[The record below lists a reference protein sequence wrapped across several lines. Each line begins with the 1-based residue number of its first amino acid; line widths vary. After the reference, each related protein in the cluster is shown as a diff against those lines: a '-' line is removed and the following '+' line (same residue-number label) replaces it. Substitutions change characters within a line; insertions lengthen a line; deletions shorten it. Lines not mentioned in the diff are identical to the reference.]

1 MNGSGDNAALV
12 AAIQDQTR
20 AIDELVR
27 SNSLILDEL
36 VAERR
41 LQPHEEAQPATYLN
55 GSPRG

>member
-1 MNGSGDNAALV
+1 MNGSADNAALV

-36 VAERR
+36 ITERR
-41 LQPHEEAQPATYLN
+41 LQPDNEAQPATYLN
-55 GSPRG
+55 GSPRA

>member
-1 MNGSGDNAALV
+1 MNGSAENAALV
-12 AAIQDQTR
+12 AALQDQTR

-41 LQPHEEAQPATYLN
+41 LQPDDEVQPATYLN
-55 GSPRG
+55 GQPR